1 MRPLWWGRLKQKE
14 RTMFELHLDMDGVL
28 VDLYA
33 QPWREAIAAESVEVF
48 LDAAP
53 LVDTEELRKHL
64 RYTRKLSGRVVINTH
79 TPEGASKDY
88 QERVRLAK
96 VIWLAE
102 HIGLDS
108 FDRFVCTPY
117 GTDKT
122 AFITLNS
129 TEVAVVDDNPT
140 IREQFKAKGHQAM
153 TEKDLFEW
161 IEAMKQARKDVLDL
175 GWDKDDLDDFMGA
188 GE

>member
-1 MRPLWWGRLKQKE
+1 
-14 RTMFELHLDMDGVL
+14 MFELHLDMDGTL
-28 VDLYA
+28 VDLYSTD
-33 QPWREAIAAESVEVF
+33 WRAALAEERVDVF
-48 LDAAP
+48 LDARP
-53 LVDTEELRKHL
+53 LVDMNELRKTLH
-64 RYTRKLSGRVVINTH
+64 YTRKYSGRVVINTH

-102 HIGLDS
+102 HVGLNM

-129 TEVAVVDDNPT
+129 TEVGVIDDSPT
-140 IREQFKAKGHQAM
+140 VREQFKALGHHAM
-153 TEKDLFEW
+153 TEKDLVEW
-161 IEAMKQARKDVLDL
+161 LEDMKQAHKDVEDL
-175 GWDKDDLDDFMGA
+175 GWDKDDLDDFMGM